1 MQFDIQAVR
10 EQQRLAYSA
19 LINPYIADSKD
30 KNAREITHGG
40 VTFMGIDNPFYSDP
54 TNINIPAY
62 FQQELP
68 WDNGTNN
75 YVFDF
80 SLKAPAA
87 SATLNNVNISK
98 NQVAALYGLA
108 FYFGVGATAN
118 TRNYQTFGPA
128 PNDNAFYNSIVQL
141 QIEKST
147 EVDLLDGKDF
157 LDRFIVGNSFTGYSG
172 VQLLNP
178 IRLISG
184 ELGRL
189 QVQVNL
195 INSIK
200 GVPITPNC
208 FIACKPLI
216 ALGQASGKMS

>member
-10 EQQRLAYSA
+10 EQQRLAYEA
-19 LINPYIADSKD
+19 LINPYIADATH
-30 KNAREITHGG
+30 KNAKEVEYAGIK
-40 VTFMGIDNPFYSDP
+40 FKGIDNPFYSDP

-68 WDNGTNN
+68 WTNAEQN

-80 SLKAPAA
+80 SLSAPPA
-87 SATLNNVNISK
+87 SATLNNVNITK
-98 NQVAALYGLA
+98 NQVAAMYGLA
-108 FYFGVGATAN
+108 FYFGVGANAN

-141 QIEKST
+141 QIEKNT

-157 LDRFIVGNSFTGYSG
+157 RDVFTAVSFSGYSG
-172 VQLLNP
+172 LQLLNP

-189 QVQVNL
+189 QVKVNL
-195 INSIK
+195 INSIS
-200 GVPITPNC
+200 GVALTPNC
-208 FIACKPLI
+208 VVACKVLI
-216 ALGQASGKMS
+216 ALGQASGKMKS